1 MSIVSWKIGEWGE
14 EFGGMVGGGT
24 VLGSTIR
31 TFYRLRFSIAHAI
44 QDPYSGSLSRRD
56 LYGNS
61 IASANR
67 SVDPSLSVRLKDLLS
82 RSLSTR
88 LILQM

>member
-14 EFGGMVGGGT
+14 EFGGTVGGGT

-31 TFYRLRFSIAHAI
+31 PFYRLRFSIAHAI
-44 QDPYSGSLSRRD
+44 QDPYRAGI
-56 LYGNS
+56 S
-61 IASANR
+61 IALLFQ
-67 SVDPSLSVRLKDLLS
+67 SLDLFA
-82 RSLSTR
+82 SLIVQ

>member
-44 QDPYSGSLSRRD
+44 QDPYRAGISMGTLSPP
-56 LYGNS
+56 L
-61 IASANR
+61 IAQ
-67 SVDPSLSVRLKDLLS
+67 
-82 RSLSTR
+82 
-88 LILQM
+88 LIPHYPFG

>member
-44 QDPYSGSLSRRD
+44 QDPYRIR
-56 LYGNS
+56 
-61 IASANR
+61 
-67 SVDPSLSVRLKDLLS
+67 
-82 RSLSTR
+82 
-88 LILQM
+88 